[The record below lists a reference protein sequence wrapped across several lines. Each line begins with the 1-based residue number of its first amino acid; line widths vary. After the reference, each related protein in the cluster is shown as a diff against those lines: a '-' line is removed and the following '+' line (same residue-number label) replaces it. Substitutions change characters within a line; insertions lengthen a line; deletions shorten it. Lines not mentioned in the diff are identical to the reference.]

1 MNNNNHEF
9 AEPNVQDEEQES
21 RSSLVWP
28 SQAAL
33 KQSLLQ
39 ELLGR
44 EQLQYGQEFFQVPPV
59 CFSIIVNLVRF
70 VNVRLRIDPRR
81 LAYFSA
87 WTVKLET
94 RAQRTTPTVMGW
106 VCIFEKEE
114 FPKSQRKLY
123 WLWILF
129 QFGAGKT
136 QQHFA
141 ASIIMYIYIYT

>member
-1 MNNNNHEF
+1 MDSEVGN
-9 AEPNVQDEEQES
+9 
-21 RSSLVWP
+21 SSAKDNTH
-28 SQAAL
+28 SGG
-33 KQSLLQ
+33 K
-39 ELLGR
+39 G
-44 EQLQYGQEFFQVPPV
+44 
-59 CFSIIVNLVRF
+59 
-70 VNVRLRIDPRR
+70 
-81 LAYFSA
+81 
-87 WTVKLET
+87 
-94 RAQRTTPTVMGW
+94 